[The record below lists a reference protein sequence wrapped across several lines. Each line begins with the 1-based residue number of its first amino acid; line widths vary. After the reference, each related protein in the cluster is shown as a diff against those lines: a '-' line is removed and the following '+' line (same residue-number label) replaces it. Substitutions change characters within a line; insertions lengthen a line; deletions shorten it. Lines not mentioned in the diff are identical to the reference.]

1 MEDWEDAIL
10 IRQESEADECATC
23 PHKGEKCR
31 NQCMEIKDTSEL
43 ISSIGGQH
51 EDR

>member
-10 IRQESEADECATC
+10 IRQESEADKCATC

-31 NQCMEIKDTSEL
+31 NQCMEIKNIYNPYL
-43 ISSIGGQH
+43 ISSH
-51 EDR
+51 N